1 MSQSGDSSRDTFRE
15 VSCFLLDMDG
25 TLYLGDRLFQGV
37 PEFLQRLRESGRK
50 FLFFTNNSS
59 RDAAEYADKL
69 HRLGIEAAPEEVI
82 TSGEA
87 TVAYLKGEAAARRAY
102 VLGTP
107 SFEREVAAAGIE
119 LDSARPDAVVLG
131 FDLTLTYEK
140 INTACR
146 LIRAGVPFVASHPD
160 LNCPTAEGP
169 IPDCGAM
176 TAMITAATGVAPLV
190 IGKPNRYMV
199 DAALARTGKEPDQT
213 AIVGDRL
220 YTDMEMGFRSGLH
233 TVLVLSGE
241 TTEADVARAE
251 RRPELILPSVA
262 ALTPLLD

>member
-1 MSQSGDSSRDTFRE
+1 MTAHSITGLGDI
-15 VSCFLLDMDG
+15 SCFLLDMDG
-25 TLYLGDRLFQGV
+25 TLYLGERLFEGV
-37 PEFLQRLRESGRK
+37 PEFLQRLRDTRRK

-59 RDAAEYADKL
+59 RDATEYAQKL
-69 HRLGIEAAPEEVI
+69 SRLGISASPEEVI

-87 TVAYLKGEAAARRAY
+87 TVAYLTGEAGVRRAY
-102 VLGTP
+102 VLGTA
-107 SFEREVAAAGIE
+107 SFEREVASAGIE
-119 LDSARPDAVVLG
+119 LDSQQPEAVVLG

-140 INTACR
+140 ISTACR
-146 LIRAGVPFVASHPD
+146 FIRAGVPFVATHPD

-176 TAMITAATGVAPLV
+176 TAMITAATGVEPVV

-199 DAALARTGKEPDQT
+199 ESALARMGGKAENT

-220 YTDMEMGFRSGLH
+220 YTDMEMGFRGGLR

-241 TTEADVARAE
+241 ATEADVAAAARK
-251 RRPELILPSVA
+251 PDLVVSSVS
-262 ALTPLLD
+262 ALTPLLA

>member
-1 MSQSGDSSRDTFRE
+1 MSQLGDRFADI
-15 VSCFLLDMDG
+15 SCFLLDMDG
-25 TLYLGDRLFQGV
+25 TVYLGDRLFDGV
-37 PEFLQRLRESGRK
+37 QEFLQSLRDSRRR

-59 RDAAEYADKL
+59 KDAAEYAEKL
-69 HRLGIEAAPEEVI
+69 RRLGIEATPEEVI

-87 TVAYLKGEAAARRAY
+87 TVAYLTGEAGVGRAY

-107 SFEREVAAAGIE
+107 SFEREVAAGGIE
-119 LDSARPDAVVLG
+119 LDSGRPDAVVLG

-160 LNCPTAEGP
+160 LNCPTPEGP
-169 IPDCGAM
+169 IPDCGAI
-176 TAMITAATGVAPLV
+176 TAMITAATGVAPVV
-190 IGKPNRYMV
+190 IGKPNHYMV
-199 DAALARTGKEPDQT
+199 DAALARVGKKPEQT

-220 YTDMEMGFRSGLH
+220 YTDMEMGFRSGLC

-241 TTEADVARAE
+241 TTEEDVARAE
-251 RRPELILPSVA
+251 RKPDLILPTVA
-262 ALTPLLD
+262 ALTPLLG